1 MEQRTEE
8 WFAARAGKVTAS
20 MVYDVFAKTGK
31 GEYYKARDDYLKQ
44 LLCERLTGLP
54 TETPNTPAM
63 RRGTELEPKAR
74 AVYIIETGNDVD
86 GTGFVQH
93 PSIEGSGAS
102 PDGLV
107 YPDGLIEIKCPN
119 TATHI
124 DFLQSGEPK
133 PEYYAQMQWQMACT
147 GRQWCDFVSYDDRLP
162 EDMAC
167 RVKRFKRNEEFI
179 AMMETE
185 VALFL
190 TELAEEQ
197 EKLERLA
204 SLGFDN
210 SEEG

>member
-1 MEQRTEE
+1 
-8 WFAARAGKVTAS
+8 
-20 MVYDVFAKTGK
+20 
-31 GEYYKARDDYLKQ
+31 
-44 LLCERLTGLP
+44 
-54 TETPNTPAM
+54 
-63 RRGTELEPKAR
+63 
-74 AVYIIETGNDVD
+74 
-86 GTGFVQH
+86 
-93 PSIEGSGAS
+93 
-102 PDGLV
+102 
-107 YPDGLIEIKCPN
+107 
-119 TATHI
+119 
-124 DFLQSGEPK
+124 
-133 PEYYAQMQWQMACT
+133 MQWQMACT